1 MSDQEPSE
9 SAKRAFGTQ
18 LKELRRDS
26 HLSGVELARRC
37 GWHKTKV
44 SKIEHGTQI
53 PTEDDIRRWATAC
66 AAEGQIPELIAVSR
80 EIEQMW
86 TDYRRWHR
94 PGMKRLQFQ
103 AMDLYAKTRLLRV
116 YEALFIP
123 GFLQTVE
130 YAKAQFT
137 IHAQLHG
144 LPLDDVEEAAQ
155 NRMVRKR
162 FLGTGA
168 PIFSFLL
175 EASALMNNTG
185 GVEVMNGQ
193 LDHLQEVMKL
203 PYVSVGI
210 IPLGRPRS
218 LYPGEG
224 FYLFDEGLLK
234 QEFWSGAFQT
244 SRPENIAYFV
254 RVFAALRDQAVFGA
268 AARNEIEE
276 ARIRLRGKAR

>member
-1 MSDQEPSE
+1 MSDQQPSE

-18 LKELRRDS
+18 LKELRLDAG
-26 HLSGVELARRC
+26 LTGVELARRC

-44 SKIEHGTQI
+44 SKIEHGTQS
-53 PTEDDIRRWATAC
+53 PTEEDIRKWADTC
-66 AAEGQIPELIAVSR
+66 NAEGLIPELIATSR

-86 TDYRRWHR
+86 TDYKRWHR

-103 AMDLYAKTRLLRV
+103 AMDLYAKSKLIRV
-116 YEALFIP
+116 YESLFIP

-137 IHAQLHG
+137 IHARLHG
-144 LPLDDVEEAAQ
+144 LPLEDVEEAAH
-155 NRMVRKR
+155 NRMARKR

-168 PIFSFLL
+168 PMFTFLL
-175 EASALMNNTG
+175 EASALTNNTG
-185 GVEVMNGQ
+185 GLEVMNGQ
-193 LDHLQEVMKL
+193 LDYLKEVSTL

-210 IPLGRPRS
+210 IPQGRARS

-224 FYLFDEGLLK
+224 FYLFDESLLK

-244 SRPENIAYFV
+244 SRPENIAYFL
-254 RVFAALRDQAVFGA
+254 RVFATLRNQTVFGA
-268 AARNEIEE
+268 AAREEIET
-276 ARIRLRGKAR
+276 ARSRLQGT

>member
-1 MSDQEPSE
+1 MSDQEPSD
-9 SAKRAFGTQ
+9 STRRAFGVQ

-26 HLSGVELARRC
+26 NLSAVELARHC

-80 EIEQMW
+80 EIELMW

-103 AMDLYAKTRLLRV
+103 AMDLYAKTKVLCV
-116 YEALFIP
+116 YESLFIP

-137 IHAQLHG
+137 IHARLHG

-155 NRMVRKR
+155 NRMVRQQ
-162 FLGTGA
+162 FLGTGM

-175 EASALMNNTG
+175 EASALTNNTG
-185 GVEVMNGQ
+185 GAEVMNGQ
-193 LDHLQEVMKL
+193 LDHLLDVSRL
-203 PYVSVGI
+203 PYVSIGI
-210 IPLGRPRS
+210 IPQGQARS

-224 FYLFDEGLLK
+224 FYLFDESLLK

-244 SRPENIAYFV
+244 SRPENISYFV
-254 RVFAALRDQAVFGA
+254 RVFTALRNQAVFGA
-268 AARNEIEE
+268 AARDEIET
-276 ARIRLRGKAR
+276 ARSHLQGP

>member
-18 LKELRRDS
+18 LRELRGDIN
-26 HLSGVELARRC
+26 LSAVELARRC
-37 GWHKTKV
+37 GWHKSKV
-44 SKIEHGTQI
+44 SKIEHGTQS
-53 PTEDDIRRWATAC
+53 PTEDDIRKWATAC
-66 AAEGQIPELIAVSR
+66 AVDDQISELIAVSR

-103 AMDLYAKTRLLRV
+103 AMELYARTKLLRV
-116 YEALFIP
+116 YESLFIP

-137 IHAQLHG
+137 IHAELHG
-144 LPLDDVEEAAQ
+144 LPVGDVEEAAR
-155 NRMVRKR
+155 NRMLRKR

-168 PIFSFLL
+168 PVFSFVL
-175 EASALMNNTG
+175 EASALTNNTG
-185 GVEVMNGQ
+185 GASVMGGQ
-193 LDHLQEVMKL
+193 LDYLLEVLKL

-210 IPLGRPRS
+210 IPQGRERS

-224 FYLFDEGLLK
+224 FYLFDESLLK

-244 SRPENIAYFV
+244 SRPENIAYFA
-254 RVFAALRDQAVFGA
+254 RAFAALRGQAVFGA
-268 AARNEIEE
+268 GARREIEAARS
-276 ARIRLRGKAR
+276 RLQ

>member
-9 SAKRAFGTQ
+9 SAKRALGIQ
-18 LKELRRDS
+18 LKELRRDN
-26 HLSGVELARRC
+26 HISGVELARRC

-44 SKIEHGTQI
+44 SKIEHGTQS

-66 AAEGQIPELIAVSR
+66 AVEGQIPELIAVSR

-86 TDYRRWHR
+86 TDYKRWHR

-103 AMDLYAKTRLLRV
+103 AMDLYGRTKLLRV
-116 YEALFIP
+116 YESLFIP

-137 IHAQLHG
+137 IHAELHG
-144 LPLDDVEEAAQ
+144 LPLGDVEEAAQ

-175 EASALMNNTG
+175 EASALTNNTG
-185 GVEVMNGQ
+185 GVEAMNGQ
-193 LDHLQEVMKL
+193 LDHLLEVAKL
-203 PYVSVGI
+203 PYVSIGI
-210 IPLGRPRS
+210 IPQGRVRS

-224 FYLFDEGLLK
+224 FYLFDESLLK

-244 SRPENIAYFV
+244 SRPENIAYFI
-254 RVFAALRDQAVFGA
+254 RVFGALRDQAAFGA
-268 AARNEIEE
+268 AARHEIEA
-276 ARIRLRGKAR
+276 ARGRLQAT

>member
-9 SAKRAFGTQ
+9 SAKRALGTQ
-18 LKELRRDS
+18 LKELRRDTN
-26 HLSGVELARRC
+26 LSGVELARRC

-44 SKIEHGTQI
+44 SKIEHGAQI
-53 PTEDDIRRWATAC
+53 PTEDDIRAWATAC
-66 AAEGQIPELIAVSR
+66 GVEGQIPELIAVSR

-86 TDYRRWHR
+86 TDYKRWHR
-94 PGMKRLQFQ
+94 PGIKRLQFQ
-103 AMDLYAKTRLLRV
+103 AMDLYAKTKLLRA
-116 YEALFIP
+116 YESLFIP

-137 IHAQLHG
+137 IHAKLHG

-175 EASALMNNTG
+175 EASALTNNTG
-185 GVEVMNGQ
+185 GVEVMSGQ
-193 LDHLQEVMKL
+193 LDHLLEVMKL
-203 PYVSVGI
+203 QYVSIGI
-210 IPLGRPRS
+210 IPQGRVRS

-224 FYLFDEGLLK
+224 FYLFDESLLK

-244 SRPENIAYFV
+244 SRPENISHFV
-254 RVFAALRDQAVFGA
+254 RVFAALRDQAVFGT
-268 AARNEIEE
+268 AARSEIEA
-276 ARIRLRGKAR
+276 ARSRLQGT

>member
-9 SAKRAFGTQ
+9 SARRAFGTQ
-18 LKELRRDS
+18 LKELRRDA
-26 HLSGVELARRC
+26 HLSGVELAQRC

-53 PTEDDIRRWATAC
+53 PTEEDIRRWATAC
-66 AAEGQIPELIAVSR
+66 AVEGQTPELIAMSR

-86 TDYRRWHR
+86 TDYKRWHR

-103 AMDLYAKTRLLRV
+103 AMDLYAKTKLLRV
-116 YEALFIP
+116 YESLFVP

-137 IHAQLHG
+137 IHAKLHG

-155 NRMVRKR
+155 NRMARKR

-175 EASALMNNTG
+175 EASALTNNTG
-185 GVEVMNGQ
+185 GAEVMNGQ
-193 LDHLQEVMKL
+193 LDHLLEVSRL
-203 PYVSVGI
+203 PYVSIGI
-210 IPLGRPRS
+210 IPQGRPRS

-224 FYLFDEGLLK
+224 FYLFDESLLK

-244 SRPENIAYFV
+244 ARPENISYFV
-254 RVFAALRDQAVFGA
+254 RVFAALRDQAVFGT
-268 AARNEIEE
+268 AARNEIEA
-276 ARIRLRGKAR
+276 ARGRLQET

>member
-9 SAKRAFGTQ
+9 SARQAFGTQ
-18 LKELRRDS
+18 LKELRRDA
-26 HLSGVELARRC
+26 HLSGVELAQHC

-53 PTEDDIRRWATAC
+53 PTEEDIRKWATAC
-66 AAEGQIPELIAVSR
+66 AVEGQTPELIAMSR

-86 TDYRRWHR
+86 TDYKRWHR

-103 AMDLYAKTRLLRV
+103 AMDLYAKTKLLRV
-116 YEALFIP
+116 YESLFIP

-137 IHAQLHG
+137 IHAKLHG

-155 NRMVRKR
+155 NRMVRKQ

-175 EASALMNNTG
+175 EASALSNNTG
-185 GVEVMNGQ
+185 GAEVMNEQ
-193 LDHLQEVMKL
+193 LDYLLEVSRL
-203 PYVSVGI
+203 PYVSIGI
-210 IPLGRPRS
+210 IPQGRPRS

-224 FYLFDEGLLK
+224 FYLFDESLLK

-244 SRPENIAYFV
+244 SRPENISYFA
-254 RVFAALRDQAVFGA
+254 RVFAVLRDQAVFGA
-268 AARNEIEE
+268 AARNEIET
-276 ARIRLRGKAR
+276 ARGRLQAV

>member
-9 SAKRAFGTQ
+9 SARRAFGTQ
-18 LKELRRDS
+18 LKELRRDA
-26 HLSGVELARRC
+26 HLSGVELAQRC

-44 SKIEHGTQI
+44 SKIEHGTQS
-53 PTEDDIRRWATAC
+53 PTEEDIRRWAAAC
-66 AAEGQIPELIAVSR
+66 AVEGQTPELIAMSR

-86 TDYRRWHR
+86 TDYKRWHR

-103 AMDLYAKTRLLRV
+103 AMDLYAKTKLLRV
-116 YEALFIP
+116 YESLFIP

-137 IHAQLHG
+137 IHAKLHG

-168 PIFSFLL
+168 PIFSFLM
-175 EASALMNNTG
+175 EASALTNNTG
-185 GVEVMNGQ
+185 GAEVMNGQ
-193 LDHLQEVMKL
+193 LDHLLEVSRL
-203 PYVSVGI
+203 PYVSIGI
-210 IPLGRPRS
+210 IPQGRPRS

-224 FYLFDEGLLK
+224 FYLFDESLLK

-244 SRPENIAYFV
+244 SRPENISYFA
-254 RVFAALRDQAVFGA
+254 RVFAALRDQAVFGT
-268 AARNEIEE
+268 AARDEIEA
-276 ARIRLRGKAR
+276 ARGRLQGI

>member
-18 LKELRRDS
+18 LKELRRDTN
-26 HLSGVELARRC
+26 LSGVELARLC

-53 PTEDDIRRWATAC
+53 PTEDDIRAWATAC
-66 AAEGQIPELIAVSR
+66 GVEGQIPELIAVSR

-86 TDYRRWHR
+86 TDYKRWHR

-103 AMDLYAKTRLLRV
+103 AMDLYAKTKLLRV
-116 YEALFIP
+116 YESLFIP

-137 IHAQLHG
+137 IHAKLHG
-144 LPLDDVEEAAQ
+144 LPLGDIEEAAQ

-162 FLGTGA
+162 FLGTGT

-175 EASALMNNTG
+175 EASALTNNTG

-193 LDHLQEVMKL
+193 LDHLLEVMKL
-203 PYVSVGI
+203 QYVSIGI
-210 IPLGRPRS
+210 IPQGRERL

-224 FYLFDEGLLK
+224 FYLFDESLLK

-254 RVFAALRDQAVFGA
+254 RVFATLRDQAVFGA
-268 AARNEIEE
+268 AARNEIEA
-276 ARIRLRGKAR
+276 ARSRLQGSWQ

>member
-18 LKELRRDS
+18 LKELRRDTK
-26 HLSGVELARRC
+26 LSGVELARRC

-53 PTEDDIRRWATAC
+53 PTEDDIQKWATAC
-66 AAEGQIPELIAVSR
+66 GIEGQIPELIAVSR

-86 TDYRRWHR
+86 TDYKRWHR

-116 YEALFIP
+116 YESLFIP

-130 YAKAQFT
+130 YAKAQFA
-137 IHAQLHG
+137 IHARLHG

-155 NRMVRKR
+155 NRMARKR

-175 EASALMNNTG
+175 EASALTNNTG
-185 GVEVMNGQ
+185 GAAVMNGQ
-193 LDHLQEVMKL
+193 LDHLLEVMKL
-203 PYVSVGI
+203 QYVSIGI
-210 IPLGRPRS
+210 IPQGRERS

-224 FYLFDEGLLK
+224 FYLFDESLLK

-244 SRPENIAYFV
+244 SRPENITYFV
-254 RVFAALRDQAVFGA
+254 RVFAALRNQAVFGA
-268 AARNEIEE
+268 AARSEIEA
-276 ARIRLRGKAR
+276 ARSRLPGP

>member
-18 LKELRRDS
+18 LKELRRDAG
-26 HLSGVELARRC
+26 LSGVQLAERC

-44 SKIEHGTQI
+44 SKIEHGTQS
-53 PTEDDIRRWATAC
+53 PTEDDVRKWATAC
-66 AAEGQIPELIAVSR
+66 AVEGQTPELIAVSR

-94 PGMKRLQFQ
+94 PGMKRLQLS
-103 AMDLYAKTRLLRV
+103 AMDLYAKTKLLRV
-116 YEALFIP
+116 YEALFVP

-144 LPLDDVEEAAQ
+144 LPLDDVQEAAE
-155 NRMVRKR
+155 NRMARKR

-175 EASALMNNTG
+175 EASALANNTG
-185 GVEVMNGQ
+185 GAEVMNGQ
-193 LDHLQEVMKL
+193 LDHLLEVARL

-210 IPLGRPRS
+210 IPQGRPRT

-224 FYLFDEGLLK
+224 FYLFDESLLK

-244 SRPENIAYFV
+244 SRPENIAYFA

-268 AARNEIEE
+268 DARTEIEAARS
-276 ARIRLRGKAR
+276 RLR